1 MHVIARVLALLVAA
15 ALHVVAPASPLPG
28 TKAFRTCG
36 GSGQPFPQF
45 AAAASSSGVW
55 VACREQGRVLHVS
68 ASGAVRAR
76 IAAPSVVSIASG
88 PEGTWAVARD
98 EGRLYRVTAR
108 RATAV
113 ATFPEETPYVFTA
126 GGSVWVVVGAAGL
139 VRVDPRQPT
148 RQTQVAVGD
157 GPSDVVSDGR
167 RAWVICHRD
176 HTLWRIDLASGAV
189 RQLTT
194 LPGDTPERLALAR
207 GKLWITGRG
216 TDLMRVDPETGHV
229 ERTIEIGVGGIDLAA
244 TGRDLWVAAAN
255 AANDRLGLPVLAQL
269 HRIDP
274 VTGAIRATLR
284 PKRQTYAGGLSAA
297 GGTLW
302 LEDPVAGLLLRR

>member
-1 MHVIARVLALLVAA
+1 VLAFLVAA
-15 ALHVVAPASPLPG
+15 ALTVAAPASPLPG

-36 GSGQPFPQF
+36 GSGEPFPQF
-45 AAAASSSGVW
+45 AVAASSSGAW
-55 VACREQGRVLHVS
+55 VACRRQGRVLNVT
-68 ASGAVRAR
+68 ASGAVRVR
-76 IAAPSVVSIASG
+76 VAAPSAVSIAAG
-88 PEGTWAVARD
+88 PEGVWAVARD

-108 RATAV
+108 RATVV
-113 ATFPEETPYVFTA
+113 AIFAEETPYVFTA

-139 VRVDPRQPT
+139 VRVDPLKPS

-167 RAWVICHRD
+167 SAWVICHRD
-176 HTLWRIDLASGAV
+176 HTLWRVDLASGAV

-194 LPGDTPERLALAR
+194 LPGDTPERLALSR

-216 TDLMRVDPETGHV
+216 TDLMRVDPETGKV

-244 TGRDLWVAAAN
+244 TSRGLWVATAN
-255 AANDRLGLPVLAQL
+255 AADDRQGLPVLTAL
-269 HRIDP
+269 HRVDP
-274 VTGAIRATLR
+274 GSGAIVATLR
-284 PKRQTYAGGLSAA
+284 PKSRTYAGGLSAA

-302 LEDPVAGLLLRR
+302 IQDPVAGLLFRR

>member
-1 MHVIARVLALLVAA
+1 VLAVLVAA
-15 ALHVVAPASPLPG
+15 ALHVAAPVSPLPG
-28 TKAFRTCG
+28 TTAFRTCG

-45 AAAASSSGVW
+45 AVAASSSGVW

-98 EGRLYRVTAR
+98 EGRLYHVTAR
-108 RATAV
+108 KATAV

-126 GGSVWVVVGAAGL
+126 GGSVWVVVGAARL
-139 VRVDPRQPT
+139 VRVDPRQPS

-157 GPSDVVSDGR
+157 GASDVVSDGR
-167 RAWVICHRD
+167 TAWVICHRD
-176 HTLWRIDLASGAV
+176 HTLWRVDVATGGV
-189 RQLTT
+189 RQLTA
-194 LPGDTPERLALAR
+194 LPGDTPERLARSR

-216 TDLMRVDPETGHV
+216 TDLMRVDPGTGKV

-255 AANDRLGLPVLAQL
+255 AADDRQGLPVLTAL
-269 HRIDP
+269 HRVDP
-274 VTGAIRATLR
+274 GSGAIVATLR
-284 PKRQTYAGGLSAA
+284 PKRRTYAGGLSAA
-297 GGTLW
+297 GGALW
-302 LEDPVAGLLLRR
+302 IEDPVAGLLLRR